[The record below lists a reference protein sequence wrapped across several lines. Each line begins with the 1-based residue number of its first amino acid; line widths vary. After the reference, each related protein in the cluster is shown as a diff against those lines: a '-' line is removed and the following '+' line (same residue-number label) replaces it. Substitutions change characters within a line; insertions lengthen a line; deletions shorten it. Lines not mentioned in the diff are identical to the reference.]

1 MKDIEVLLKQIT
13 EELTTIVL
21 EKDKMY
27 GSAIE
32 KGAEIFKTLYPNGIK
47 VEQYQDALLLV
58 RTIDKICRIANRTSD
73 NREREEETPWLDVA
87 GYAIRA
93 IFQDVSNDEEEE
105 E

>member
-13 EELTTIVL
+13 EELTTVVL

-32 KGAEIFKTLYPNGIK
+32 KGTTIFKTLYPDGIK

-58 RTIDKICRIANRTSD
+58 RTIDKVCKIANRTRE
-73 NREREEETPWLDVA
+73 NREKEDETPWLDVA

-93 IFQDVSNDEEEE
+93 IFQDVSDEEEE